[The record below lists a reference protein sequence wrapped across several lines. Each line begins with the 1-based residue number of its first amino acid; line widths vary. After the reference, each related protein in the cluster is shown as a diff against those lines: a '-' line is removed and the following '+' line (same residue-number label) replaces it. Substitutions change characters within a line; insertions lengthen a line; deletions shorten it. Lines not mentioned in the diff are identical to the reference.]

1 MLNIKKI
8 HFRPGIYQT
17 VFGFKGHRTE
27 MFALFFYPCLDSMS
41 FGLWQGLI
49 DMLDCCCS
57 LFNNRCLLWRHLST
71 VLQILNCHS
80 GQFIYFLSSATIKIV
95 PVNMYIGRNFS
106 ISDSNL
112 WAEWINL
119 IKNSE
124 TVTFSCLCC
133 FWFCIIEVHAAVW

>member
-71 VLQILNCHS
+71 VLQILIVTLASLFVFWALQLSRSYDKHWTTLKYSRFKFMSWVDKFDKGFRNC
-80 GQFIYFLSSATIKIV
+80 Y
-95 PVNMYIGRNFS
+95 MYLLVYVVFGS
-106 ISDSNL
+106 VL
-112 WAEWINL
+112 
-119 IKNSE
+119 
-124 TVTFSCLCC
+124 
-133 FWFCIIEVHAAVW
+133 